1 MGSQCCKS
9 QQELADDSTPQEFN
23 PQFPLHTPV
32 KEPFEEEVFESGLD
46 EDDPFETEKLH
57 PQANEPSK
65 ALDNFDESSEYET
78 GTVSDEFD
86 HGNQTKLHAVDQHYL
101 KEKER
106 LDQLLSWEKKHE
118 LETYKKKSLASRT
131 IQANYREH

>member
-9 QQELADDSTPQEFN
+9 QQEIADDSTPQEFN
-23 PQFPLHTPV
+23 PQLPIRTPV
-32 KEPFEEEVFESGLD
+32 KEPFEEEIFESGLD
-46 EDDPFETEKLH
+46 EDDPFETAKLH

-78 GTVSDEFD
+78 ETVSDEFGC
-86 HGNQTKLHAVDQHYL
+86 GNQTKLHAVDQHYL

-118 LETYKKKSLASRT
+118 RETYKKKNLAS
-131 IQANYREH
+131 